1 MMAKKQKREPVLT
14 LDDKEY
20 FVEDLTAEQLRIKD
34 HMADIS
40 NKLNTNMFIGE
51 QLQISRDAL
60 VNLFRASLE
69 SNDKEK
75 PEVKEAELVE
85 A

>member
-1 MMAKKQKREPVLT
+1 MAKKQKREPVLT
-14 LDDKEY
+14 LDDKAY

-51 QLQISRDAL
+51 QLQISRDAF

>member
-51 QLQISRDAL
+51 QLQISRYAF

-75 PEVKEAELVE
+75 PEVKEPELVE

>member
-1 MMAKKQKREPVLT
+1 MAKKQKEQPVLT

-20 FVEDLTAEQLRIKD
+20 FAEDLTAEQLRIKD

-51 QLQISRDAL
+51 QLQISRDAF

-69 SNDKEK
+69 GDDTEK

>member
-51 QLQISRDAL
+51 QLQISRDAF

>member
-1 MMAKKQKREPVLT
+1 MAKKQKREPVLT

-51 QLQISRDAL
+51 QLQISRDAF